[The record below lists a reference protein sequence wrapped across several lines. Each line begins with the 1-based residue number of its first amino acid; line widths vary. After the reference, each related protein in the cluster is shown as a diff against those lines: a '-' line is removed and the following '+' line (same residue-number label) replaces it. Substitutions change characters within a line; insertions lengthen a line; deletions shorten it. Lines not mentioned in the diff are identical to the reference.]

1 MTPRIPTADEQ
12 ADFSVWRTLALARMP
27 YMASLLFS
35 VRLVTAPGLGTFA
48 VDAGHRL
55 YIDFDQVRD
64 WGPVACG
71 EVLLHEVGHLFADH
85 AGQAE
90 EFGIDPTQ
98 QRAWNAAADMSLN
111 DDLVQAGCEH
121 IAATGLLPSAVGAD
135 DFQTAKHYFDVI
147 QDLQDQQQQ
156 SGDGDSGDQGED
168 TGSDP
173 SDGQP
178 DHDGGS
184 PGNDESDDDNDP
196 GQDQRHQPVG
206 GNEPFS
212 GCGSASGGQQ
222 APCEL
227 DEDEDLDGQA
237 PPASTS
243 EHNRVLVS
251 TAAQITEHSS
261 MGRSSVPAGLV
272 EQAELLL
279 APSVTPWQ
287 RVLGSMVRRS
297 VRFRSGALLANHT
310 TRDRR
315 RHDVMLSPGGS
326 KVIYPG
332 RKSPKI
338 RVAVVRDT
346 SGSMSNHDLSTATS
360 EVVAISRRLRIR
372 GKDLTVLDTDAA
384 THSRRGFT
392 RAQDLAQVHGRG
404 GTDMRVGIE
413 AALRTPGG
421 ADVIVVLTDGM
432 TPWPHERPRVPVVA
446 CLIGDGAEQ
455 AAGLMPDWLPHVVAD
470 ISK

>member
-1 MTPRIPTADEQ
+1 MTPRTLTAHEQ
-12 ADFSVWRTLALARMP
+12 ADFSAWRTLALARMP

-35 VRLVTAPGLGTFA
+35 VRLVAAPGLGTFA
-48 VDAGHRL
+48 VDPGHRL

-64 WGPVACG
+64 WGVVACS

-98 QRAWNAAADMSLN
+98 RRTWNAAADMSLN
-111 DDLVQAGCEH
+111 DDLAQAGCDC

-156 SGDGDSGDQGED
+156 SDDGDSGDPG
-168 TGSDP
+168 
-173 SDGQP
+173 DGQP
-178 DHDGGS
+178 DHDEDS
-184 PGNDESDDDNDP
+184 PGTDESDDGGP
-196 GQDQRHQPVG
+196 GQDQGQSRDG
-206 GNEPFS
+206 GTQGQDDTGQEAPFS

-227 DEDEDLDGQA
+227 GEDEDLDGQA

-251 TAAQITEHSS
+251 TAAQIREHSS
-261 MGRSSVPAGLV
+261 TGRGSAPAGLV

-279 APSVTPWQ
+279 APSVTTWQ
-287 RVLGSMVRRS
+287 RVLGSMVRRA
-297 VRFRSGALLANHT
+297 VRFRAGALLANHT
-310 TRDRR
+310 SRDRR
-315 RHDVMLSPGGS
+315 RHDIVLSPGGS

-346 SGSMSNHDLSTATS
+346 SGSMSNDDLSAATS

-372 GKDLTVLDTDAA
+372 GKDLTVLDTDAT

-421 ADVIVVLTDGM
+421 VDVIVVLTDGM
-432 TPWPHERPRVPVVA
+432 TPWPSQRPRVPVVA
-446 CLIGDGAEQ
+446 CLIGDTAEQ

-470 ISK
+470 LGK